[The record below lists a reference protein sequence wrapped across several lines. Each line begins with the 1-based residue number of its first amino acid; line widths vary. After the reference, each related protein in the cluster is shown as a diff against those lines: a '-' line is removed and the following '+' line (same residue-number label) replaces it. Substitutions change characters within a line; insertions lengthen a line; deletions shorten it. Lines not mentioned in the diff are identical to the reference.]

1 MAVASLL
8 VLVWT
13 TNFTVIVIGN
23 PSCIVSLLCVCVFF
37 LSFVQDDPVCI
48 AARRDGKTLVTESWV
63 EDSLDIGKV
72 ADAKRVGSNCS
83 LFFFIS
89 LLYYHFSWK
98 TLSLLFPHKPYNFCP
113 NFVLTA
119 QLFCLY
125 GRSEN
130 KNGNSDFVLG

>member
-23 PSCIVSLLCVCVFF
+23 PSCIVSLLCVCVCVF

-72 ADAKRVGSNCS
+72 ADAKRVGSICS
-83 LFFFIS
+83 LFFFHLPS
-89 LLYYHFSWK
+89 LLSFLMENINSFVS
-98 TLSLLFPHKPYNFCP
+98 TQTIQFLSQFCFDSTTILFVWRK
-113 NFVLTA
+113 
-119 QLFCLY
+119 
-125 GRSEN
+125 
-130 KNGNSDFVLG
+130 